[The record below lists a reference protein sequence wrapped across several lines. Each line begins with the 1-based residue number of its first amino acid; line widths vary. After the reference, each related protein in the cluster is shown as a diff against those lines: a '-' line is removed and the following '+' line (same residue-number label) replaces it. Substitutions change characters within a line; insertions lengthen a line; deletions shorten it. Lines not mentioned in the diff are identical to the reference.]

1 MPERDL
7 SERWFVR
14 LHDALALPG
23 DERTDAI
30 EEIRA
35 HVELAADE
43 MVARGVSREAGT
55 RRVLE
60 RLGAPDRLAR
70 DITAAHRRPSDL
82 LTAGGVALRVTA
94 VTGLKAL
101 VVAWAGVALL
111 AVALNLGV
119 AATRRFVGSQFLQN
133 DWSQVLDGL
142 IPAAVGA
149 LVAYAVGRSLVT
161 PVAIA
166 AHRSRSEIRWVIL
179 AIGLTVATA
188 IALTAVEARWS
199 VPTALA
205 MASLPAW
212 FALGVLRPALLP
224 SWRLPG
230 RGAVVL
236 ILALLVAL
244 PLMLFAAGGQ
254 PLSSGQS
261 FESEAFD
268 PNVAY
273 AAVGPFV
280 DMERPPLDVIET
292 TESAGPWSGPG
303 PIRIERSGTF
313 VTGDADQWTG
323 LRLEVWQGL
332 EDELNGNVLD
342 PQATAPLA
350 TAPMTTAG
358 TRVHG
363 SVELLPEPRRSFY
376 YVAITGMTAAGERV
390 QLAWPG
396 IEWWQWRGTAYQFFE
411 ALVR

>member
-1 MPERDL
+1 MSDDDL
-7 SERWFVR
+7 NERWFER
-14 LHDALALPG
+14 PHDALALPG

-30 EEIRA
+30 EEIRT

-43 MVARGVSREAGT
+43 MVARGVSREAVT

-70 DITAAHRRPSDL
+70 DITAAHRRPADL

-94 VTGLKAL
+94 VTGFKAL
-101 VVAWAGVALL
+101 VVAWAGVAIL
-111 AVALNLGV
+111 AMAVGLGV
-119 AATRRFVGSQFLQN
+119 AATREFVGSEFLQN
-133 DWSQVLDGL
+133 DWSPVLDGL

-161 PVAIA
+161 PVAMA

-179 AIGLTVATA
+179 AIGVTVATA
-188 IALTAVEARWS
+188 IAMTGVEARWS
-199 VPTALA
+199 VPSALA

-212 FALGVLRPALLP
+212 FALGVVRPALLP
-224 SWRLPG
+224 SLRLPS
-230 RGAVVL
+230 RGMVVL
-236 ILALLVAL
+236 ILALLVEL
-244 PLMLFAAGGQ
+244 PLVLFAAGGQ
-254 PLSSGQS
+254 PWLSGQAV
-261 FESEAFD
+261 ESEVFD

-280 DMERPPLDVIET
+280 DHEHPPLDVIET
-292 TESAGPWSGPG
+292 TGSAGPWSGPG
-303 PIRIERSGTF
+303 PVRIERSGTF
-313 VTGDADQWTG
+313 VTGDAARWTD
-323 LRLEVWQGL
+323 LRLEVWQGP
-332 EDELNGNVLD
+332 EDELTGNALN

-358 TRVHG
+358 RRVHG
-363 SVELLPEPRRSFY
+363 LVELLPEPRRTYY

-396 IEWWQWRGTAYQFFE
+396 VDWWQWRGTAYQFLE